1 MKVTNNDQELRILES
16 QEVRT
21 DWKERAE
28 WRRNNK
34 YWLDHSRRIALTV
47 LNRLDETGMSQR
59 QLAERMGC
67 SAQNVSKLL
76 KGQENLTLETIA
88 KLELVLGIPILFTP
102 VSN

>member
-1 MKVTNNDQELRILES
+1 M
-16 QEVRT
+16 
-21 DWKERAE
+21 
-28 WRRNNK
+28 RRNNK

-47 LNRLDETGMSQR
+47 LNRLDEMGMSQR

>member
-28 WRRNNK
+28 WRRNNQ

-47 LNRLDETGMSQR
+47 LNRLDEIGMSQR